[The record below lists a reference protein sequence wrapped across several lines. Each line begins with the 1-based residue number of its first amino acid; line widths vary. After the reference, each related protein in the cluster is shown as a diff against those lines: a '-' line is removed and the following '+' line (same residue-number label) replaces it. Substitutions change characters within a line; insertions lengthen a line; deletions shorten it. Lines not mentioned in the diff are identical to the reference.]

1 MEQKVIEVKRKPED
15 TAFLSQAMPC
25 NPLPFLNR
33 MSELVKEYGT
43 EAAQT
48 DEYKANMWILLCQS
62 YGQLFRVDSYDE
74 YVNLKNSLT

>member
-25 NPLPFLNR
+25 NPMPFLNR
-33 MSELVKEYGT
+33 MADLVREYGT
-43 EAAQT
+43 DVTQT
-48 DEYKANMWILLCQS
+48 DEYKANMWILLSQS

-74 YVNLKNSLT
+74 YVNLKNSLL